1 MVPTCVLYKNL
12 LMYTAISGKTRRESR
27 IQAQKAYLLAIPLSC
42 LQVYRVCIQLF
53 CFALRRT

>member
-27 IQAQKAYLLAIPLSC
+27 IQAQKAYLLAILSC
-42 LQVYRVCIQLF
+42 LQVYRVCIQLL